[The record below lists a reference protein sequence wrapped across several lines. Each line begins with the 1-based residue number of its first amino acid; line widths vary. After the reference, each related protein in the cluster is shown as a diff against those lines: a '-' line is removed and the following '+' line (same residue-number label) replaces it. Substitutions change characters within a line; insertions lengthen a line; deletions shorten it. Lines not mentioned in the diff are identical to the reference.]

1 VSSSKQIKFPVN
13 VLLDATSAA
22 KEFARNYGGGIH
34 PSSPGST
41 LPSTSNFVGE
51 QFLRTGE
58 ERPGLWFSLDLVGNW
73 RKA

>member
-1 VSSSKQIKFPVN
+1 MNPSKQIKFPVN
-13 VLLDATSAA
+13 DLLDATTSS
-22 KEFARNYGGGIH
+22 KELLRVYGGGIH

-51 QFLRTGE
+51 QFLRTGST
-58 ERPGLWFSLDLVGNW
+58 RPGLWFSLDLVGNW